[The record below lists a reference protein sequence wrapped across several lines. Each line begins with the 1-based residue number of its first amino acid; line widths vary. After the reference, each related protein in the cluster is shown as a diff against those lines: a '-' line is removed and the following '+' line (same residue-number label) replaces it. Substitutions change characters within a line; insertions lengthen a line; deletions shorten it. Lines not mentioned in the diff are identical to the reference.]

1 MAKDKKRR
9 KDKRSYKLKMK
20 PDTAK
25 SISQIIFFSFAALVV
40 VSFSREGSILV
51 KLNDLLLQL
60 FSWTSLLLPFI
71 FVSFGF
77 LLSKFKRPLG
87 QPNVIIGFLLF
98 FISINALTQA
108 GAIGVQSFMS
118 VSGLLTAFGAFI
130 LYFGVML
137 VGLIIL
143 FNTSLDAILTLIAQ
157 GLMQLK
163 KYILGEKNL
172 ANINL
177 KDKKGPA
184 IGGMT
189 SSMTPSSGTQDKK
202 QETQEKREPIEAK

>member
-1 MAKDKKRR
+1 
-9 KDKRSYKLKMK
+9 MK
-20 PDTAK
+20 PETAK
-25 SISQIIFFSFAALVV
+25 SISQIMFFGFAALVV
-40 VSFSREGSILV
+40 VSFSREGSILI
-51 KLNDLLLQL
+51 KLNDLLLKL

-137 VGLIIL
+137 GGLIIL

-172 ANINL
+172 TNINL

-189 SSMTPSSGTQDKK
+189 NNSPAASENKR
-202 QETQEKREPIEAK
+202 QEAQEKREPIEAKLVSNVPWETKVWKYPP